1 MHNLRKKT
9 PKFTH
14 THTHTHT
21 HTKLKAL
28 SNNYL
33 IQGKKNDE

>member
-9 PKFTH
+9 PKF
-14 THTHTHT
+14 THTHT